1 MRSLSGGLRHG
12 RQGAR
17 GPSEGQSN
25 HYHAL
30 SVKRTGTEGWKEGSV
45 KGISQA
51 CLQFSSV
58 MKPQPG
64 NREQRGRA
72 RAIVEMCLALLRLNS
87 LKKVKGGM
95 PATLRTKINQKCAA
109 LSLLHSV
116 SRDAAKVKSNY
127 FSPLADDDDGGSI
140 LSLLSQRSQ
149 VSLVQQQRSHNTR
162 PSIGLLMPSYSIGS

>member
-1 MRSLSGGLRHG
+1 MSTHQTDQVTTLQLHLGLDPTPECRNNMRSLSGGLRHG

-72 RAIVEMCLALLRLNS
+72 GAIVEMCLALLRLNS

-95 PATLRTKINQKCAA
+95 PAHYPSERQCVVPHKNKPKMCSTLPPPF
-109 LSLLHSV
+109 SV
-116 SRDAAKVKSNY
+116 A
-127 FSPLADDDDGGSI
+127 
-140 LSLLSQRSQ
+140 
-149 VSLVQQQRSHNTR
+149 
-162 PSIGLLMPSYSIGS
+162 